1 MKRKPEPA
9 QSANMPSSKVK
20 TAPAARAPSGEYSSD
35 NSVGTQ
41 EGRSYESGE
50 SGNVQG
56 QTKSRT

>member
-20 TAPAARAPSGEYSSD
+20 TALAARGLSGEYISD

-41 EGRSYESGE
+41 EGRSYERFRLDTHHG
-50 SGNVQG
+50 G
-56 QTKSRT
+56 